1 MKRKIVLIILMVL
14 VLCICLFRNK
24 KNQDNLFQDELIFF
38 KWFSF
43 KQEKAENIFK
53 SESQITQAHPQYRFY
68 VSYKNI
74 DFKNVYLSHSI
85 NRDTLIQEKIA
96 PGTKGAFEI
105 VLDANEKTY
114 YQVKFESK
122 NEKPENLTFKIEGK
136 DKKYQRL
143 EEMEQE
149 LQGEVKENKR
159 IIIHWEW
166 EYETNQV
173 QNLQDTKDG
182 ETIKQYHFTIYV
194 IGE

>member
-1 MKRKIVLIILMVL
+1 MKRKIVLIILIIL
-14 VLCICLFRNK
+14 ILCIFLFQNR

-43 KQEKAENIFK
+43 EQENSENIPK
-53 SESQITQAHPQYRFY
+53 SESQITQAHSQYRFY

-74 DFKNVYLSHSI
+74 DFKNIYLSHSI
-85 NRDTLIQEKIA
+85 NRETLIQEKIA

-105 VLDANEKTY
+105 VLDANEKTH
-114 YQVKFESK
+114 YQIKFESK

-149 LQGEVKENKR
+149 LQGECF
-159 IIIHWEW
+159 
-166 EYETNQV
+166 
-173 QNLQDTKDG
+173 QNIPKQLSWIDG
-182 ETIKQYHFTIYV
+182 RN
-194 IGE
+194 